1 MTDNVVILTGG
12 LTGSSVLAGLL
23 AAAGYWTGPQTF
35 RKSDYDTHENADL
48 IGLNRDLMKQVGVG
62 EEYTKYFLP
71 AAIADIARLKGPCD
85 DRCASFIEEC
95 NAHSPWLWKDP
106 RLWLTIRYWD
116 RFLPKQGV
124 RFLLLDRDLVQA
136 WISLAQRRLIQT
148 WGNTKTYHTDVQA
161 SLRDYLSE
169 SRRPYLSLN
178 YEDLIVTPEA
188 VLANLSDFLGRPI
201 AMSHLTSTYKGKLYK
216 KNKGVLDALEALLIY
231 AKNYRQRL
239 R

>member
-1 MTDNVVILTGG
+1 MTDNVIILTGG

-35 RKSDYDTHENADL
+35 LKPDYDTHENAGL
-48 IGLNRDLMKQVGVG
+48 IGLNRELMKQVGVG

-71 AAIADIARLKGPCD
+71 AAIMDIARLEAPGD
-85 DRCASFIEEC
+85 DRFAGFIEEC

-116 RFLPKQGV
+116 RLLPEQGV
-124 RFLLLDRDLVQA
+124 RFLLLDRELLQA

-148 WGNTKTYHTDVQA
+148 WGNTKTYHTEVQA
-161 SLRDYLSE
+161 SLRNYLAE
-169 SRRPYLSLN
+169 SRRPYLSLT
-178 YEDLIVTPEA
+178 YEELIVTPEA
-188 VLANLSDFLGRPI
+188 VLARLTDFLGVPI
-201 AMSHLTSTYKGKLYK
+201 SMGHLTSTYKGTLYK
-216 KNKGVLDALEALLIY
+216 KNKGVLDALEAILIY